1 MIYIVNKRRKIE
13 RIEAEYPNAYI
24 LDLTSKSIY
33 AQKLS
38 PFYPHG
44 NIPIPFSKGATAT
57 CVEAVWQGLKVFE
70 NEGVSMETFKNA
82 TMHNLKRTV
91 RKLGKP
97 LGHQKGL
104 YSNELLDYFEA
115 RKNIYLPTYKWML
128 ENIPDVKAILKKIT
142 EKAKDCD
149 IVFLDYNTNI
159 DYKKLSTPLSH
170 AGLVKLYIEGKY
182 PCPTEKDEPYYSS
195 TKEKSKTKSKVG
207 KRKTKKEPVQ
217 KSLFDDIN

>member
-159 DYKKLSTPLSH
+159 DYKNLSTPLSH

-182 PCPTEKDEPYYSS
+182 PCPTEKDGL
-195 TKEKSKTKSKVG
+195 TI
-207 KRKTKKEPVQ
+207 RQQKKNQKQRVKWVNAKLK
-217 KSLFDDIN
+217 KSLFRSPCLMI

>member
-115 RKNIYLPTYKWML
+115 RKNIYLPTYKWMF
-128 ENIPDVKAILKKIT
+128 ENIPAQVRKSVDSPPGMLT
-142 EKAKDCD
+142 EDHHHTVHEESQVC
-149 IVFLDYNTNI
+149 
-159 DYKKLSTPLSH
+159 
-170 AGLVKLYIEGKY
+170 
-182 PCPTEKDEPYYSS
+182 YSS
-195 TKEKSKTKSKVG
+195 HL
-207 KRKTKKEPVQ
+207 RP
-217 KSLFDDIN
+217 KSLHL